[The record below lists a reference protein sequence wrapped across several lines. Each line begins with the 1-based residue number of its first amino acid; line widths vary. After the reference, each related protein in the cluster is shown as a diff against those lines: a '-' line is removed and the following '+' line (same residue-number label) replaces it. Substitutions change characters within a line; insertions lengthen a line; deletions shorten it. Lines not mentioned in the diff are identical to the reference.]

1 MNKINPVS
9 CMLSYGLPV
18 FSWLVS
24 LAAAAVG
31 WLQMERSAGQENHVL
46 LALPPQYLMLGILTV
61 LSVHLV
67 IYAFCGRR
75 HIATAVGGLI
85 VTVYSLVNYYVKM
98 LHGTAIMALDI
109 ANIATAADVAGSY
122 SISPDPTSIK
132 IALCYLPVLAAA
144 VIQWL
149 LFRCQQKSAPAPL
162 GRRRHLIRGGCCA
175 LLLFVLYFF
184 GYFGPWSLMP
194 RDVATLANAVAFD
207 LQSYGYTPLLVSSA
221 RLLLDPVVKPEGYDE
236 ADLQTIAARGE
247 DYVRAVP
254 EVSPGEYP
262 DIVLILNESFYD
274 LSLVTD
280 PQPDSPYL
288 EFYSSLGDNAT
299 LGYALVPDVGGGTNR
314 SEFSLLTSHSL
325 SLLPGITPF
334 SCMSMEGQ
342 FSIVS
347 YLETLGYHTLAGHPA
362 VASNYRRGI
371 AWPELGFDQTAFEE
385 DFTPFTPYGDR
396 IYYVTDSEAYARFTQ
411 LYEAMP
417 ADSPR
422 FAYLLT
428 IQNHGGYDSN
438 SEDTM
443 LVHAGTDYGDYD
455 HGVDEYLSCISLSD
469 DALAELTGYFT
480 DLYETSG
487 RKVVLLMV
495 GDHAPYMAAELTD
508 AAVAGSD
515 PTIRQRATPFLLWT
529 NYPTEARVETGSAE
543 TALPV
548 ADLCALMPMAVEQAG
563 LPLSPYY
570 QYILAMRQTYPAWN
584 NLNGI
589 LAADGTLVET
599 GSDPRAGEWLSG
611 YYALE
616 YNALILSEQISSLFL
631 PAAN

>member
-1 MNKINPVS
+1 MNKLKSI
-9 CMLSYGLPV
+9 LSYWPSGL
-18 FSWLVS
+18 SWILS

-31 WLQMERSAGQENHVL
+31 WLQVERSAGQENYVL
-46 LALPPQYLMLGILTV
+46 LALAPQYLLLGVLTIF
-61 LSVHLV
+61 SVHLV
-67 IYAFCGRR
+67 IYALCGRR
-75 HIATAVGGLI
+75 HIATAAGGLI
-85 VTVYSLVNYYVKM
+85 VTVYALVNYYVKM

-122 SISPDPTSIK
+122 SISPDSTSIK

-144 VIQWL
+144 AIQWF
-149 LFRCQQKSAPAPL
+149 LFRRQRSSVQVPHGK
-162 GRRRHLIRGGCCA
+162 RRHLLRAGCCTG
-175 LLLFVLYFF
+175 LLFILYFF
-184 GYFGPWSLMP
+184 GYFSPWSVMP

-207 LQSYGYTPLLVSSA
+207 LQSYGYTPLLVSSIQ
-221 RLLLDPVVKPEGYDE
+221 LLLNPVVKPEGYDE
-236 ADLQTIAARGE
+236 ADLLAIAERSSDYARE
-247 DYVRAVP
+247 VP
-254 EVSPGEYP
+254 EVSPDEYP

-288 EFYSSLGDNAT
+288 AFYSSLEDSAT

-334 SCMSMEGQ
+334 SCLSMEGQ
-342 FSIVS
+342 YSIVS
-347 YLETLGYHTLAGHPA
+347 YLESLGYHTLAGHPA

-385 DFTPFTPYGDR
+385 EFTPFTPYGDR
-396 IYYVTDSEAYARFTQ
+396 IYYVTDSESYTRFVE

-443 LVHAGTDYGDYD
+443 LIHAGIDYGDYD
-455 HGVDEYLSCISLSD
+455 HAVDEYLSCISMSD
-469 DALAELTGYFT
+469 DALAELVDYFT
-480 DLYETSG
+480 DLYETTG

-495 GDHAPYMAAELTD
+495 GDHAPYMASELTD
-508 AAVAGSD
+508 GSLSETD
-515 PTIRQRATPFLLWT
+515 RLIRQRATPFVLWT
-529 NYPTEARVETGSAE
+529 NYPSSAHVSTGSAE
-543 TALPV
+543 NALPV
-548 ADLCALMPMAVEQAG
+548 TDICALMPMAAEQAG

-570 QYILAMRQTYPAWN
+570 RYILAMRQLYPAWN

-589 LAADGTLVET
+589 LAPDGTLLDT
-599 GSDPRAGEWLSG
+599 GSDAKAAEWLSG

-616 YNALILSEQISSLFL
+616 YNSLVLTEQIPELFL
-631 PAAN
+631 PAAG